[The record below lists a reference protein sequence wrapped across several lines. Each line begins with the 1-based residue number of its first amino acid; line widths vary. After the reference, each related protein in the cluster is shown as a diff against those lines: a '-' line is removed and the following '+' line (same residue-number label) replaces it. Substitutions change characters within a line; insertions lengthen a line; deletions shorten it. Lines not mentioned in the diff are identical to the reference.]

1 MSFLRSWAFCGYIVW
16 IMFNITDQ
24 ENFMFPFLIFS
35 ILFSLAQA
43 LVQISLGY
51 EIISELQQNLFF
63 NIWKYFQVSLLICFK
78 TSKAN

>member
-1 MSFLRSWAFCGYIVW
+1 
-16 IMFNITDQ
+16 MFNITDQ
-24 ENFMFPFLIFS
+24 ENYMFPFLMFS

-63 NIWKYFQVSLLICFK
+63 NISIFHLFFR
-78 TSKAN
+78 